1 MIEWQTLK
9 ATSPLWKIYQV
20 KAQRDAHFFVFDSQM
35 LHTKDEHDMQNPSK
49 PMPDEPCLRVLLDFM
64 LVSGR
69 LIKPLEAKWALEGG
83 YSEEFLYQLH
93 RAAIMFVEKSRQV
106 MMTWLSCCYLLWR
119 ARSFKHQLILVQ
131 SKREDDAANLVFTK
145 EPTMARISYMESN
158 LPEPMRVVP
167 WPKGGAYGHLYF
179 PNGSHIWAIA
189 EGGSIVRSN
198 TPSVVF
204 SDEAAY
210 QNEFDDAYT
219 AALPAISGGGQGIF
233 ISSANP
239 GPFCDLVEGDVA

>member
-1 MIEWQTLK
+1 MIEWQKLEAK
-9 ATSPLWKIYQV
+9 SPLWKIYQER
-20 KAQRDAHFFVFDSQM
+20 ARRDAHFFIFDSGF
-35 LHTKDEHDMQNPSK
+35 LHTKDEHDLLHPSK

-69 LIKPLEAKWALEGG
+69 LLKPSEARWALDLG
-83 YSEEFLYQLH
+83 YSEDFLSQLQ
-93 RAAIMFVEKSRQV
+93 RTAIMFVEKSRQV

-145 EPTMARISYMESN
+145 EPTMARISYMEST
-158 LPEPMRVVP
+158 LPAPMRVVP

-179 PNGSHIWAIA
+179 PNGSHVWAVA
-189 EGGSIVRSN
+189 EGGSIIRSN

-210 QNEFDDAYT
+210 QDDFDNAFT
-219 AALPAISGGGQGIF
+219 AALPAISGGGQGLF

-239 GPFCDLVEGDVA
+239 GSFCNLVEGDLV